1 MKQRDIWPTPEDL
14 HRALQGPLPGR
25 AAQLWMAPQP
35 RPMDADH
42 QPQMAA
48 VLLLLYPGET
58 GWCFPLTV
66 RTHAVANHQGQVS
79 LPGGARH
86 GRESLKRTALRETAE
101 ELGVSARDVEILG
114 QLTPL
119 YVAVSDFQIFPFV
132 GCMPVR
138 PDFRPS
144 ADEVAQVLETP
155 LEMLLDERIRF
166 EEDWDLPD
174 GRHLHVPYFLIQ
186 GHKVW
191 GATAVILGEFVWLL
205 RRLGLATK

>member
-1 MKQRDIWPTPEDL
+1 MDRGDLWPTPEEL
-14 HRALQGPLPGR
+14 RRALQGPLPGR
-25 AAQLWMAPQP
+25 PAQLWMAPQP

-42 QPQMAA
+42 RPQLAA
-48 VLLLLYPGET
+48 VLLLLYPGEA
-58 GWCFPLTV
+58 GWFFPLTL
-66 RTHAVANHQGQVS
+66 RTHGVANHQGQVS

-86 GRESLKRTALRETAE
+86 GRESLRRTALRETAE

-114 QLTPL
+114 RLTPL
-119 YVAVSDFQIFPFV
+119 YVAVSDFQIVPFV
-132 GCMPVR
+132 GYTPAR

-144 ADEVAQVLETP
+144 PDEVAQVLETP

-174 GRHLHVPYFLIQ
+174 GRHLHVPYFLIL

-205 RRLGLATK
+205 RGMVRATK